1 MSSGK
6 LNRVTVTASSSSVY
20 RLQQGDP
27 ASRTISRR
35 LDEGPPLSGRLS
47 SSGAYSPVTQPVQ
60 SSAVLSSVSVHRVP
74 SGLVTVTHL
83 SPAHNQ
89 RHSPALTRN

>member
-35 LDEGPPLSGRLS
+35 LIEGPPLSGR
-47 SSGAYSPVTQPVQ
+47 YSPVTQPVQ

-74 SGLVTVTHL
+74 SGIVTVTHL